1 MTRPPIILPRPSRP
15 FARLALATLVTG
27 ALLVAVLAGLIVRY
41 RAALRAE
48 VHQKIIERDAAVLYP
63 VALEQLAES
72 GISLQDPDDTPNASD
87 ILTSVLKKLQ
97 GMWAVTIFDAE
108 GNPIQYLPPSL
119 LLAEIPPA
127 DFPRLLAMER
137 ISRYHPE
144 FPLDRYF
151 AAIGGPSDQRRIPM
165 LEVLLPLPGRDTSR
179 PIGFVQ
185 YYIDASPIAQDL
197 AVIDRSI
204 DRQTFVTLGLGAV
217 LIAAIMLA
225 AYVGLNRAQRVI
237 VEHTARLTRANFELT
252 LAAKASALGQITSH
266 LIHGLQGPVAGLRA
280 VVTGRAP
287 DKVNAA
293 EDWQTAADYTE
304 RMQAM
309 IQETVALLS
318 DTGSQT
324 AYELTGVELANT
336 IRQRN
341 APLAT
346 QRGVTLVV
354 EPGFAANVDSH
365 RGSLLCLI
373 ATNLVENA
381 IAATPAGRTVRVS
394 LNHRDGCVTL
404 VVADQGPGIPE
415 AIRAHL
421 FKPGRSSRPG
431 GSGLGLAIS
440 QLLARQIGGELTLE
454 STGPTGTTFC
464 LKSSLPA

>member
-1 MTRPPIILPRPSRP
+1 MLPHSSRP
-15 FARLALATLVTG
+15 FARLALATVITG
-27 ALLVAVLAGLIVRY
+27 ALLVAVLAGLVVWY

-48 VHQKIIERDAAVLYP
+48 IYQKIIQRDAEVLYP
-63 VALEQLAES
+63 VAVQQLTES
-72 GISLQDPDDTPNASD
+72 GVSLQDPDDTPNASD

-108 GNPIQYLPPSL
+108 GNPIQYLPSTL

-137 ISRYHPE
+137 ISRYHPQ

-151 AAIGGPSDQRRIPM
+151 AGIGGPPEQRQIPM
-165 LEVLLPLPGRDTSR
+165 LEVLLPLPGRDASR

-197 AVIDRSI
+197 AAIDRSI
-204 DRQTFVTLGLGAV
+204 DLQTSVTLGLGAV

-225 AYVGLNRAQRVI
+225 AFVGLNRAQRVI
-237 VEHTARLTRANFELT
+237 VERTARLTHANFELT

-280 VVTGRAP
+280 VVTGRAA
-287 DKVNAA
+287 DNVNAA
-293 EDWQTAADYTE
+293 EDWQTAANYTE

-309 IQETVALLS
+309 IQETVALLG

-324 AYELTGVELANT
+324 AYELTGGELANT

-341 APLAT
+341 AALAA
-346 QRGVTLVV
+346 QKGVDLVV
-354 EPGFAANVDSH
+354 EQGFAANIDSH

-381 IAATPAGRTVRVS
+381 IAVTPAGRMVRVS
-394 LNHRDGCVTL
+394 LSNRDGLVTL

-415 AIRAHL
+415 AVRAHL
-421 FKPGRSSRPG
+421 FKPGRSGRPG

-454 STGPTGTTFC
+454 ATGPAGTTFC
-464 LKSSLPA
+464 LKSPLPA

>member
-1 MTRPPIILPRPSRP
+1 MLPHSSRP
-15 FARLALATLVTG
+15 FARLALATVITG
-27 ALLVAVLAGLIVRY
+27 ALLVAVLAGLVVWY

-48 VHQKIIERDAAVLYP
+48 IYQKIIQRDAEVLYP
-63 VALEQLAES
+63 VAVQQLTES
-72 GISLQDPDDTPNASD
+72 GVSLQDPDDTPNASD

-108 GNPIQYLPPSL
+108 GNPIQYLPSTL

-137 ISRYHPE
+137 ISRYHPQ

-151 AAIGGPSDQRRIPM
+151 AGIGGPPEQRQIPM
-165 LEVLLPLPGRDTSR
+165 LEVLLPLPGRDASR

-197 AVIDRSI
+197 AAIDRSI
-204 DRQTFVTLGLGAV
+204 DLQTSVTLGLGAV

-225 AYVGLNRAQRVI
+225 AFVGLNRAQRVI
-237 VEHTARLTRANFELT
+237 VERTARLTHANFELT

-280 VVTGRAP
+280 VVTGRAA
-287 DKVNAA
+287 DNVNAA
-293 EDWQTAADYTE
+293 EDWQTAANYTE

-309 IQETVALLS
+309 IQETVALLG

-324 AYELTGVELANT
+324 AYELTGGELANT
-336 IRQRN
+336 IRRRH
-341 APLAT
+341 APLAA
-346 QRGVTLVV
+346 QKGVDLVV
-354 EPGFAANVDSH
+354 EQGFAANIDSH

-381 IAATPAGRTVRVS
+381 IAVTPAGRMVRVS
-394 LNHRDGCVTL
+394 LNNCDGL
-404 VVADQGPGIPE
+404 VHLLVADQGPGIPE
-415 AIRAHL
+415 AVRAHL
-421 FKPGRSSRPG
+421 FKPGRSGRPG

-454 STGPTGTTFC
+454 ATGPAGTTFC
-464 LKSSLPA
+464 LKSPLPA

>member
-1 MTRPPIILPRPSRP
+1 MLPHLSRP
-15 FARLALATLVTG
+15 FAQLALATVITG
-27 ALLVAVLAGLIVRY
+27 ALLMTMLAGLVVRY

-48 VHQKIIERDAAVLYP
+48 IYQKIIERDAAVLYP
-63 VALEQLAES
+63 VALEQLTES
-72 GISLQDPDDTPNASD
+72 GVSLQDPDDTPNARD

-108 GNPIQYLPPSL
+108 GNPIQYVPPTL

-137 ISRYHPE
+137 ISYYHPQ

-151 AAIGGPSDQRRIPM
+151 SGIGGPPEQRRIPM
-165 LEVLLPLPGRDTSR
+165 LEVLLPLPGRDASR

-185 YYIDASPIAQDL
+185 YYIDASPIAAEL
-197 AVIDRSI
+197 AAIDRSI
-204 DRQTFVTLGLGAV
+204 NQQTFVTLGLGAV

-237 VEHTARLTRANFELT
+237 VERTARLTHANFELT

-280 VVTGRAP
+280 VVTGRAA
-287 DKVNAA
+287 DNVNAT
-293 EDWQTAADYTE
+293 EDWQTAANYTE

-309 IQETVALLS
+309 IQDTVAMLG
-318 DTGSQT
+318 DTSSQT
-324 AYELTGVELANT
+324 AYELTGGELANT

-341 APLAT
+341 AALAA
-346 QRGVTLVV
+346 QKGVDLVV
-354 EPGFAANVDSH
+354 EQEFATNIDSH

-381 IAATPAGRTVRVS
+381 IAATPAGRMVRVS
-394 LNHRDGCVTL
+394 LNIRDGCVTL
-404 VVADQGPGIPE
+404 LVADQGPGIP
-415 AIRAHL
+415 AAVRAHL
-421 FKPGRSSRPG
+421 FKPGRSGRPG

-454 STGPTGTTFC
+454 TTGPAGTTFC
-464 LKSSLPA
+464 LKSPLPA

>member
-1 MTRPPIILPRPSRP
+1 MLPLPSRP
-15 FARLALATLVTG
+15 FARLALATVVTG
-27 ALLVAVLAGLIVRY
+27 ALLVAVLAGLVVRY

-48 VHQKIIERDAAVLYP
+48 VHDKIIQRDADVLYP
-63 VALEQLAES
+63 VAVQQLTES
-72 GISLQDPDDTPNASD
+72 GVSLQDPDDTPNASD
-87 ILTSVLKKLQ
+87 ILTAVLKRFQ

-108 GNPIQYLPPSL
+108 GNPIQYLPPTL

-137 ISRYHPE
+137 ISRYHAQ

-151 AAIGGPSDQRRIPM
+151 AGIGGPPEQRQIPM
-165 LEVLLPLPGRDTSR
+165 LEVLLPLPGRDASR

-185 YYIDASPIAQDL
+185 YYIDASSIAQDL

-204 DRQTFVTLGLGAV
+204 DRQTFVTLGLGVV

-237 VEHTARLTRANFELT
+237 VEHTARLIRANFELT

-280 VVTGRAP
+280 VVTGRAA
-287 DKVNAA
+287 DNVNAA
-293 EDWQTAADYTE
+293 EDWQTAANYTE

-309 IQETVALLS
+309 IQETVAMLG

-324 AYELTGVELANT
+324 AYELTGGELANT

-341 APLAT
+341 APLAA
-346 QRGVTLVV
+346 QKGVDLVV
-354 EPGFAANVDSH
+354 AKGFEANIDSH

-373 ATNLVENA
+373 AANLVENA
-381 IAATPAGRTVRVS
+381 IAATPAGRMVRVS
-394 LNHRDGCVTL
+394 LDNRDGCVTL
-404 VVADQGPGIPE
+404 VVADHGPGIPE
-415 AIRAHL
+415 TVRAHL
-421 FKPGRSSRPG
+421 FKPGRSGRPG

-440 QLLARQIGGELTLE
+440 QLLARQIGGELVLE
-454 STGPTGTTFC
+454 TTGPAGTTFC
-464 LKSSLPA
+464 LKLPLPA

>member
-1 MTRPPIILPRPSRP
+1 
-15 FARLALATLVTG
+15 
-27 ALLVAVLAGLIVRY
+27 
-41 RAALRAE
+41 
-48 VHQKIIERDAAVLYP
+48 
-63 VALEQLAES
+63 
-72 GISLQDPDDTPNASD
+72 
-87 ILTSVLKKLQ
+87 
-97 GMWAVTIFDAE
+97 MWAVTIFDAE
-108 GNPIQYLPPSL
+108 GNPIQYVPPSL
-119 LLAEIPPA
+119 LLAEIPPP

-137 ISRYHPE
+137 ISHYHPQ

-151 AAIGGPSDQRRIPM
+151 AAIGGPPDQRQIPM
-165 LEVLLPLPGRDTSR
+165 LEVLLPLPGREASR
-179 PIGFVQ
+179 PIGFIQ
-185 YYIDASPIAQDL
+185 YYIDASPIARDL

-204 DRQTFVTLGLGAV
+204 DLQTSVTLGVGAV

-237 VEHTARLTRANFELT
+237 VEHTARLTHANFELT

-280 VVTGRAP
+280 VVTGRAA

-309 IQETVALLS
+309 IQDTVALLG

-324 AYELTGVELANT
+324 TYELSGRELANT
-336 IRQRN
+336 IRHRT
-341 APLAT
+341 APLAA
-346 QRGVTLVV
+346 RKGVELVV
-354 EPGFAANVDSH
+354 APGFETNIDSH

-373 ATNLVENA
+373 AANLVENA

-394 LNHRDGCVTL
+394 LRNLDGFVTL
-404 VVADQGPGIPE
+404 VVADQGPGIPAE
-415 AIRAHL
+415 IRAHL

-440 QLLARQIGGELTLE
+440 QLLARQIGGELALE
-454 STGPTGTTFC
+454 ATGPEGTTFC
-464 LKSSLPA
+464 LKTPLPS

>member
-1 MTRPPIILPRPSRP
+1 MLPRPSRP
-15 FARLALATLVTG
+15 FARLALTTVVTG
-27 ALLVAVLAGLIVRY
+27 ALLVAVLAGLVVRY

-63 VALEQLAES
+63 VALEQLTES
-72 GISLQDPDDTPNASD
+72 GISLQDPDDTPNISD
-87 ILTSVLKKLQ
+87 LLTPVLKKLQ

-127 DFPRLLAMER
+127 DFPLLLAMGR
-137 ISRYHPE
+137 ISHYYPD

-151 AAIGGPSDQRRIPM
+151 AAIGGPPDQRRIPM
-165 LEVLLPLPGRDTSR
+165 LEVLLALPGRDASH

-204 DRQTFVTLGLGAV
+204 DLQTFVTLGLGV
-217 LIAAIMLA
+217 ILIAAIMLA

-280 VVTGRAP
+280 VVTSRAAG
-287 DKVNAA
+287 DVNAA
-293 EDWQTAADYTE
+293 EDWQTAANYTD
-304 RMQAM
+304 RMQAL
-309 IQETVALLS
+309 IQDTVALLG

-324 AYELTGVELANT
+324 AYELSGGELANT
-336 IRQRN
+336 IRQRT
-341 APLAT
+341 APLAA
-346 QRGVTLVV
+346 QKGVELVV
-354 EPGFAANVDSH
+354 EQGFAANIDSH

-373 ATNLVENA
+373 AANLVENA
-381 IAATPAGRTVRVS
+381 IAATPAGRAVRVS
-394 LNHRDGCVTL
+394 LDNRNGCVTL
-404 VVADQGPGIPE
+404 VVADQGSGIPE
-415 AIRAHL
+415 AVRAHL
-421 FKPGRSSRPG
+421 FKPGRSGRPG

-454 STGPTGTTFC
+454 ATGPKGTTFC
-464 LKSSLPA
+464 LKLPLPS